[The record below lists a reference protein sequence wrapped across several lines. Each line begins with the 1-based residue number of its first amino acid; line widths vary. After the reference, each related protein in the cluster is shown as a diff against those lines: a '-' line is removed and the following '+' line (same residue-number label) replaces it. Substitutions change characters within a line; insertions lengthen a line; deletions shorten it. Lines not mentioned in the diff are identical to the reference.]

1 SEEFED
7 AEQFSFILTEDWIGL
22 IKITTAYLQMI
33 EQSENIQTQPYLN
46 AVFSNISRALR
57 MMDAV
62 ALVERRILALLGEQ
76 MNRRYYMRR

>member
-1 SEEFED
+1 MLNVEKDIIIEKPLGLKFED
-7 AEQFSFILTEDWIGL
+7 T
-22 IKITTAYLQMI
+22 
-33 EQSENIQTQPYLN
+33 
-46 AVFSNISRALR
+46 VR